1 MGSKYYEALQFQKP
15 ILGVCGPSPLAD
27 LIQKSGLGVVL
38 DPDDALESAREL
50 HSFLK
55 REKVSVDGV
64 FLSTKARKQQLNA
77 LHEFFKDGEGLS
89 PQVQDAVAF

>member
-1 MGSKYYEALQFQKP
+1 M
-15 ILGVCGPSPLAD
+15 
-27 LIQKSGLGVVL
+27 L

-64 FLSTKARKQQLNA
+64 FLSTKARKQQLKA
-77 LHEFFKDGEGLS
+77 LHEIL
-89 PQVQDAVAF
+89 